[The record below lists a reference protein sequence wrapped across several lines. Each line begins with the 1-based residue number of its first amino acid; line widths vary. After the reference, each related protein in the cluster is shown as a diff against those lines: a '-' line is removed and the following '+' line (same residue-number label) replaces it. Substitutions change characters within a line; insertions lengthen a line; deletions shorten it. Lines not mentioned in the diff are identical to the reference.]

1 MHKGGAYVSA
11 FCFIVAG
18 KEGRLG
24 YNRRATTKGESV
36 NTMSGGITP
45 KHIAAT
51 KPDCLAGAA
60 IEEKGEGVGVTK
72 ATMSLQSLIPLSMLA
87 GLFIGMG
94 ALFMTYI
101 KADQTLSFA
110 ASSVLGGL
118 VFSLGLI
125 CVVVAGAELFT
136 GNSLMVM
143 AALSKKITWGSLAK
157 NWVLVW
163 VFNLVG
169 SLVLVGLIYGCG
181 LMGTAA
187 GDNSIGNQM
196 VAIAAAKINLS
207 PVQILFRGIMCN
219 LLVCL
224 AVYMGFAGRT
234 VIDKIFTCIFPVMAF
249 VAMGF
254 EHCVANMF
262 FLPMG
267 VLAVGAGFGGQ
278 LDASLLASVTAGG
291 ACYNICLA
299 TVGNIIGGA
308 VFVGVLYW
316 WAYHK
321 RA

>member
-1 MHKGGAYVSA
+1 ME
-11 FCFIVAG
+11 IT
-18 KEGRLG
+18 KEDVL
-24 YNRRATTKGESV
+24 
-36 NTMSGGITP
+36 
-45 KHIAAT
+45 AT

-60 IEEKGEGVGVTK
+60 IEAKGETVGTGK
-72 ATMSLQSLIPLSMLA
+72 AAMELRSVIPLSILA
-87 GLFIGMG
+87 GMFIGMG
-94 ALFMTYI
+94 ALFMTYV

-125 CVVVAGAELFT
+125 LVVVAGAELFT

-143 AALSKKITWGSLAK
+143 SALSKKISWGALGK

-169 SLVLVGLIYGCG
+169 SLILVGLIVGCG
-181 LMGTAA
+181 VMSVKA
-187 GDNSIGNQM
+187 GDNTIGNQM
-196 VAIAAAKINLS
+196 VAVASGKINLGAS
-207 PVQILFRGIMCN
+207 EIFFRGIMCN

-249 VAMGF
+249 VAMGY

-267 VLAVGAGFGGQ
+267 VLAAGQGFGTQ
-278 LDASLLASVTAGG
+278 LDPALLANVTWGG
-291 ACYNICLA
+291 AAYNIGIA
-299 TVGNIIGGA
+299 TLGNIVGGA
-308 VFVGVLYW
+308 VFVGMLYW

-321 RA
+321 KEN